1 MCATDYSFDVMNTIH
16 HEMGHIQYFMQYE
29 DLPIGFRDGANTG
42 FHEAIGEL
50 MAMAS
55 STPRHLFD
63 VGLMSELVEDEQVR
77 TVKH

>member
-1 MCATDYSFDVMNTIH
+1 MISHRI
-16 HEMGHIQYFMQYE
+16 
-29 DLPIGFRDGANTG
+29 RDGANTG

-63 VGLMSELVEDEQVR
+63 VGLMSELVEDEQVSAMQAISR
-77 TVKH
+77 ASGTGFRIDVW

>member
-1 MCATDYSFDVMNTIH
+1 MLLRINFYDSI
-16 HEMGHIQYFMQYE
+16 
-29 DLPIGFRDGANTG
+29 RDGANTG

-77 TVKH
+77 AIQAICMYDFKY

>member
-1 MCATDYSFDVMNTIH
+1 MICNDFYY
-16 HEMGHIQYFMQYE
+16 HI
-29 DLPIGFRDGANTG
+29 RDGANTG

-63 VGLMSELVEDEQVR
+63 VGLMSELVEDDQVR
-77 TVKH
+77 AMQAISRASGTGEGSRVNL